1 MLLERVQHPHWLSNS
16 WIAADREGGSAVV
29 IDTGGPLE
37 PILDRIGL
45 HRLRVTHILNTH
57 HHGDHTAENAALR
70 KATGA
75 RVCAHRLD
83 APGIAGVDEMLEDR
97 QVFRSGDL
105 EIQVLH
111 IPGHTA
117 GQAAYLIDGEVCCTG
132 DTLFRGSVGSTT
144 APGHTTFADLKR
156 SLVERLMTLPDATRL
171 APGHAEPSSV
181 GEERI
186 RNPFL
191 RVMLGTAEEGIE
203 NARYAGR
210 DVTLVVWGRDY
221 DAGYKAWVRYSDGEE
236 ATVPGSRVERRTG
249 S

>member
-1 MLLERVQHPHWLSNS
+1 MLLERVLHPRWLSNS
-16 WIAADREGGSAVV
+16 WVAADYEGGTAIVV
-29 IDTGGPLE
+29 DTGGPLE
-37 PILDRIGL
+37 PILDLIRA

-75 RVCAHRLD
+75 RLCAHRLD
-83 APGIAGVDEMLEDR
+83 APGIEGVDDALEDG
-97 QVFRSGDL
+97 QLIRSGEL
-105 EIQVLH
+105 TIKVLH

-117 GQAAYLIDGEVCCTG
+117 GQAAYLINDEVCCTG

-144 APGHTTFADLKR
+144 APGHTTFTDLKR

-171 APGHAEPSSV
+171 APGHADPSSI
-181 GEERI
+181 GEERS

-191 RVMLGTAEEGIE
+191 RVMLGTAEEGSE
-203 NARYAGR
+203 PARYAGR
-210 DVTLVVWGRDY
+210 EVSLIVWGRDY
-221 DAGYKAWVRYSDGEE
+221 DAGYKAWVRFPDGEE
-236 ATVPGSRVERRTG
+236 ATVPGSRVERRSG